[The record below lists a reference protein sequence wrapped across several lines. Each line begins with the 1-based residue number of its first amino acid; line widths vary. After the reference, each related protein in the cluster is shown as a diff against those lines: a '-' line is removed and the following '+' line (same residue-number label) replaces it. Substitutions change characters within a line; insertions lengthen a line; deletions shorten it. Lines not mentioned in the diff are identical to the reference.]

1 MFLMRDEQ
9 KKFLRQLLDT
19 PSPSGGEAKVQRVW
33 LDAVAAYA
41 DEVKTDAYGNAIAV
55 WNPSG
60 SPRIMV
66 SGHGDEI
73 GFIIQYIDDQG
84 FLYFTTV
91 GGSDPAL
98 ARGQRVRVHNK
109 RGTVSGV
116 IGSLAI
122 HMQDRDKE
130 SKVPPW
136 HELFIDIGAKDK
148 AEAQARVA
156 VGDLVTYSVG
166 FEEINERFFIARG
179 CDNRVGSFVA
189 AETLRR
195 CAEAKQTGA
204 CVIAV
209 STIQEENGLYGA
221 AMVGYS
227 VHPDVALVVDVAQ
240 ATDIP
245 VTNKKRFCD
254 VALGKG
260 PTINRGSA
268 NHPVVVDRLAEAG
281 DKASIPYQWGTDPRS
296 TGTDADAIF
305 RQRGGIPTAAIG
317 LPNRYMHSPIE
328 MIAYEDLEHCVRLL
342 QAFIEGAKS
351 GERFYTVV

>member
-1 MFLMRDEQ
+1 MSTMQ
-9 KKFLRQLLDT
+9 KTFLRDLLDT
-19 PSPSGGEAKVQRVW
+19 PSPSSGEYAVQRIWMDVVGSF
-33 LDAVAAYA
+33 AH
-41 DEVKTDAYGNAIAV
+41 EVKTDAYGNAIAI
-55 WNPSG
+55 WNPAG
-60 SPRIMV
+60 SPRVMV

-98 ARGQRVRVHNK
+98 ARGQRVRVHNQ
-109 RGTVSGV
+109 RGSVLGV

-130 SKVPPW
+130 SKVPQW
-136 HELFIDIGAKDK
+136 HEMFIDIGAKDK
-148 AEAQARVA
+148 AEAQALVS
-156 VGDLVTYSVG
+156 VGDLVTYACG
-166 FEEINERFFIARG
+166 FEELNDRVFVARG

-189 AETLRR
+189 AETLRA
-195 CAEAKQTGA
+195 CAESGKATA

-245 VTNKKRFCD
+245 IANKKRFCE

-260 PTINRGSA
+260 PTLNRGSA
-268 NHPVVVDRLAEAG
+268 NHPVVVDRLARVAERCG
-281 DKASIPYQWGTDPRS
+281 IPFQWATDPRA

-305 RQRGGIPTAAIG
+305 RQRGGIPTAALG

-328 MIAYEDLEHCVRLL
+328 MIAYEDLEQCCKLL
-342 QAFIEGAKS
+342 QAFIEEVQP
-351 GERFYTVV
+351 GESFCAVV

>member
-1 MFLMRDEQ
+1 MSPEQ
-9 KKFLRQLLDT
+9 KLFLRQLLDT
-19 PSPSGGEAKVQRVW
+19 PSPSSGEAKVQRVW
-33 LDAVAAYA
+33 LDAVSPFA
-41 DEVKTDAYGNAIAV
+41 DEVKTDAYGNAIAI
-55 WNPSG
+55 WNPQG
-60 SPRIMV
+60 TPRIMV

-98 ARGQRVRVHNK
+98 ARGQRVRIHNK
-109 RGTVSGV
+109 RGAVPGV

-130 SKVPPW
+130 NKVPPW
-136 HELFIDIGAKDK
+136 HEMFIDIGARDK
-148 AEAQARVA
+148 AEAQSLVA
-156 VGDLVTYSVG
+156 VGDLVTYAAG
-166 FEEINERFFIARG
+166 FEEINERFFVARG

-189 AETLRR
+189 AETLRL
-195 CAEAKQTGA
+195 CAESKKSSA

-221 AMVGYS
+221 SMIGYS
-227 VHPDVALVVDVAQ
+227 IHPDVALVVDVAQ

-245 VTNKKRFCD
+245 ITNKKRFCD

-268 NHPVVVDRLAEAG
+268 NHPRVVEWLSRVAEENA
-281 DKASIPYQWGTDPRS
+281 IPFQWGTDPRA

-305 RQRGGIPTAAIG
+305 RQRGGIPTATLG

-328 MIAYEDLEHCVRLL
+328 MIAYDDLEQCAKLL
-342 QAFIEGAKS
+342 QAFIESAKEGDS
-351 GERFYTVV
+351 FSAIV

>member
-1 MFLMRDEQ
+1 MSPEQ
-9 KKFLRQLLDT
+9 KLFLRQLLDT
-19 PSPSGGEAKVQRVW
+19 PSPSSGEAKVQRVW
-33 LDAVAAYA
+33 LDAVSPYA
-41 DEVKTDAYGNAIAV
+41 DEVKTDAYGNAIAI
-55 WNPSG
+55 WNPQG
-60 SPRIMV
+60 TPRIMV

-98 ARGQRVRVHNK
+98 ARGQRVRIHNK
-109 RGTVSGV
+109 RGTITGV

-130 SKVPPW
+130 NKVPPW
-136 HELFIDIGAKDK
+136 HEMFIDIGAKDK
-148 AEAQARVA
+148 AEAQSLVA
-156 VGDLVTYSVG
+156 VGDLVTYAVG
-166 FEEINERFFIARG
+166 FEEINERFFVARG

-189 AETLRR
+189 AETLRL
-195 CAEAKQTGA
+195 CAESKKSSA

-245 VTNKKRFCD
+245 ITNKKRFCD

-268 NHPVVVDRLAEAG
+268 NHPVVVDRLARVAEENA
-281 DKASIPYQWGTDPRS
+281 IPFQWGTDPRA

-305 RQRGGIPTAAIG
+305 RQRGGIPTAALG

-328 MIAYEDLEHCVRLL
+328 MIAYHDLEQCSKLL
-342 QAFIEGAKS
+342 QAFIEAVKEGDSFSAII
-351 GERFYTVV
+351 